1 VFFVYFFFFIFF
13 FLVVIVKP
21 QYGFRLNRG
30 RYSVMECRILFWMKV
45 GLDVFYPESNV
56 ARFPLVNVT
65 IRPLRRRRRRFVRRQ
80 VASRML
86 RRVEPLPYDPMDD
99 EGGSTR
105 ALSPTEED
113 WAIAW
118 DLTINGPVVPAEH
131 GTRAWWRECCFF

>member
-1 VFFVYFFFFIFF
+1 MDFV
-13 FLVVIVKP
+13 
-21 QYGFRLNRG
+21 
-30 RYSVMECRILFWMKV
+30 RILFWMKV
-45 GLDVFYPESNV
+45 GLDVFYPENNV

-86 RRVEPLPYDPMDD
+86 RREEPLPYDPMDD

-105 ALSPTEED
+105 GSSPTEED

>member
-1 VFFVYFFFFIFF
+1 MFF
-13 FLVVIVKP
+13 FLFVIVRP

-45 GLDVFYPESNV
+45 GLDVFYPENNV
-56 ARFPLVNVT
+56 ARFPLVIVT

-86 RRVEPLPYDPMDD
+86 RREEPLPYDPMDD

-105 ALSPTEED
+105 GSSPTEED